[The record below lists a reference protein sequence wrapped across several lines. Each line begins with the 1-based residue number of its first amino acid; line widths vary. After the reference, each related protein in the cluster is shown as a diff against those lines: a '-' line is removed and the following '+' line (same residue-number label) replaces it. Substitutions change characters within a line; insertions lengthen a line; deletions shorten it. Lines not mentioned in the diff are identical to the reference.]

1 MTFDFDQLF
10 DRHHTGSTKWSR
22 YPADVLPMWVADMD
36 FAAPPVI
43 VQALQQRLLHPLLG
57 YSVAQDNLRD
67 AIVADLWNKYAWQVK
82 PQELIFLPG
91 VESGFN
97 MALKALVQAQQ
108 NVVVQVPNY
117 PPLRHAPGHWGLN
130 KVELQFEA
138 QADGT
143 YATPLDALRESLK
156 GGGALLLSNPHN
168 PIGKVFAREELQAV
182 ADICAAQDAWII
194 SDEIHAELCFDG
206 RVHIPT
212 ASLSPEISKRT
223 ITLMSASKAYNIAG
237 LKTSFMI
244 IQDAALRE
252 RVNHAR
258 CGMVD
263 SVNPLGMEATRVAY
277 SEAGRLARGIEN
289 LPAGQ
294 PRLAG
299 ERRTHAVAGRD
310 HQCAAGHVSGVARLH
325 RAGPA
330 GSAAVLPRT
339 GQGRPECRARFW
351 RPASAVRALE
361 LRLPEGDAGRRD
373 CADGAGAGQPQRL
386 RTLGPCG
393 SWLASD
399 DGLTCNIDVVC
410 GTAIAGKPAPTVVP
424 FSLSIQRKSDRTQG
438 KATGSTRNTGL
449 EIRRPCDD

>member
-1 MTFDFDQLF
+1 MTFDFDQVF
-10 DRHHTGSTKWSR
+10 DRHNTGSTKWSR

-36 FAAPPVI
+36 FAAPPVVI
-43 VQALQQRLLHPLLG
+43 EALQQRLLHPLLG
-57 YSVAQDNLRD
+57 YSVAQDNLRE
-67 AIVADLWNKYAWQVK
+67 AIVADLWNKFAWQVK

-97 MALKALVQAQQ
+97 MALKALVQPQQ

-130 KVELQFEA
+130 KVELKFVA

-143 YATPLDALRESLK
+143 YLTPLEGLRESLI

-168 PIGKVFAREELQAV
+168 PIGKVFGREELQAV
-182 ADICAAQDAWII
+182 ADICVARDAWII

-212 ASLSPEISKRT
+212 ASLSPEVARRT

-277 SEAGRLARGIEN
+277 SEAGPWLAELKTYLQAN
-289 LPAGQ
+289 
-294 PRLAG
+294 
-299 ERRTHAVAGRD
+299 RD
-310 HQCAAGHVSGVARLH
+310 WLVD
-325 RAGPA
+325 
-330 GSAAVLPRT
+330 
-339 GQGRPECRARFW
+339 
-351 RPASAVRALE
+351 AVRR
-361 LRLPEGDAGRRD
+361 RLPGVTLNVPQGTYLAWLDCSALDLANPQQFFLEQAKVGLSAGLDFGDQHQQFVRLNFGCPRSMLEDGIARMERAL
-373 CADGAGAGQPQRL
+373 AD
-386 RTLGPCG
+386 
-393 SWLASD
+393 
-399 DGLTCNIDVVC
+399 
-410 GTAIAGKPAPTVVP
+410 
-424 FSLSIQRKSDRTQG
+424 
-438 KATGSTRNTGL
+438 RNT
-449 EIRRPCDD
+449 

>member
-22 YPADVLPMWVADMD
+22 YPTDVLPMWVADMD

-43 VQALQQRLLHPLLG
+43 VEALQQRLLHPLLG

-277 SEAGRLARGIEN
+277 SEAGPWLAELKIYVQAN
-289 LPAGQ
+289 
-294 PRLAG
+294 
-299 ERRTHAVAGRD
+299 RD
-310 HQCAAGHVSGVARLH
+310 WLVN
-325 RAGPA
+325 
-330 GSAAVLPRT
+330 
-339 GQGRPECRARFW
+339 
-351 RPASAVRALE
+351 AVRT
-361 LRLPEGDAGRRD
+361 RLPGVTINVPQGTYLAWLD
-373 CADGAGAGQPQRL
+373 CTALDLPDPQRFFL
-386 RTLGPCG
+386 EQGKVGLSAGLDFGDQHQQFVRLNFGCPRALLEEG
-393 SWLASD
+393 IARMERALAS
-399 DGLTCNIDVVC
+399 
-410 GTAIAGKPAPTVVP
+410 
-424 FSLSIQRKSDRTQG
+424 RKR
-438 KATGSTRNTGL
+438 
-449 EIRRPCDD
+449 

>member
-43 VQALQQRLLHPLLG
+43 VEALQQRLLHPLLG
-57 YSVAQDNLRD
+57 YSVAQDNLRE
-67 AIVADLWNKYAWQVK
+67 AIVADLWHKYSWQVK

-130 KVELQFEA
+130 KVELEFNA

-143 YATPLDALRESLK
+143 YATPLDALRASLK

-168 PIGKVFAREELQAV
+168 PLGKVFDREELQAV

-277 SEAGRLARGIEN
+277 SEAGPWLAELKIYLQAN
-289 LPAGQ
+289 
-294 PRLAG
+294 
-299 ERRTHAVAGRD
+299 RD
-310 HQCAAGHVSGVARLH
+310 WLVD
-325 RAGPA
+325 
-330 GSAAVLPRT
+330 
-339 GQGRPECRARFW
+339 
-351 RPASAVRALE
+351 AVRT
-361 LRLPEGDAGRRD
+361 RLPGVTINVPQGTYLAWLD
-373 CADGAGAGQPQRL
+373 CTALDLPDPQRFFL
-386 RTLGPCG
+386 E
-393 SWLASD
+393 
-399 DGLTCNIDVVC
+399 
-410 GTAIAGKPAPTVVP
+410 
-424 FSLSIQRKSDRTQG
+424 QG
-438 KATGSTRNTGL
+438 KVGL
-449 EIRRPCDD
+449 SAGLDFGDQHQQFVRLNFGCPRALLEEGIARMERALANHNL

>member
-43 VQALQQRLLHPLLG
+43 IEALQQRLLHPLLG
-57 YSVAQDNLRD
+57 YSVAQDNLRE
-67 AIVADLWNKYAWQVK
+67 AIVADLWNKYAWRVK

-108 NVVVQVPNY
+108 NVVVQTPNY

-130 KVELQFEA
+130 RVELEFNA

-143 YATPLDALRESLK
+143 YATPLESLRESLE

-168 PIGKVFAREELQAV
+168 PIGKVFDRAELQAV
-182 ADICAAQDAWII
+182 ADICAAQNAWII

-277 SEAGRLARGIEN
+277 SEAGPWLAEMKTYLQAN
-289 LPAGQ
+289 
-294 PRLAG
+294 
-299 ERRTHAVAGRD
+299 RD
-310 HQCAAGHVSGVARLH
+310 WLVD
-325 RAGPA
+325 
-330 GSAAVLPRT
+330 
-339 GQGRPECRARFW
+339 
-351 RPASAVRALE
+351 AVRT
-361 LRLPEGDAGRRD
+361 RLPGVTINVPQGTYLAWLDCTALDLPDPQRFFLEQGKVGLSAGLDFGDAH
-373 CADGAGAGQPQRL
+373 QQFVRL
-386 RTLGPCG
+386 NFGCPRALLEEGI
-393 SWLASD
+393 ARMERA
-399 DGLTCNIDVVC
+399 LTNRNI
-410 GTAIAGKPAPTVVP
+410 
-424 FSLSIQRKSDRTQG
+424 
-438 KATGSTRNTGL
+438 
-449 EIRRPCDD
+449 

>member
-43 VQALQQRLLHPLLG
+43 VEALQQRLLHPLLG
-57 YSVAQDNLRD
+57 YSVAQDNLRE
-67 AIVADLWNKYAWQVK
+67 AIVADLWHKYSWQVK

-117 PPLRHAPGHWGLN
+117 PPLRHAPAHWGLN
-130 KVELQFEA
+130 KVELEFNA

-168 PIGKVFAREELQAV
+168 PLGKVFAREELQAV

-277 SEAGRLARGIEN
+277 SEAAPWLAELKIYLQAN
-289 LPAGQ
+289 
-294 PRLAG
+294 
-299 ERRTHAVAGRD
+299 RD
-310 HQCAAGHVSGVARLH
+310 WLVD
-325 RAGPA
+325 
-330 GSAAVLPRT
+330 
-339 GQGRPECRARFW
+339 
-351 RPASAVRALE
+351 AVRT
-361 LRLPEGDAGRRD
+361 RLPGVTINVPQGTYMAWLD
-373 CADGAGAGQPQRL
+373 CTALDLPDPQRFFL
-386 RTLGPCG
+386 EQGKVGLSAGLDFGDRHQQFVRLNFGCPRALLEEG
-393 SWLASD
+393 IARMERALAS
-399 DGLTCNIDVVC
+399 
-410 GTAIAGKPAPTVVP
+410 
-424 FSLSIQRKSDRTQG
+424 
-438 KATGSTRNTGL
+438 RNA
-449 EIRRPCDD
+449 

>member
-1 MTFDFDQLF
+1 MASRTNPAFTRPRMTFDFDQVF
-10 DRHHTGSTKWSR
+10 DRHNTGSTKWSR
-22 YPADVLPMWVADMD
+22 YCADVLPMWVADMD
-36 FAAPPVI
+36 FAAPPVVI
-43 VQALQQRLLHPLLG
+43 EALQQRLLHPLVG

-67 AIVADLWNKYAWQVK
+67 AIVADLWSKFSWKVK

-97 MALKALVQAQQ
+97 MALKALVQPQQ

-130 KVELQFEA
+130 KVELEFVA

-143 YATPLDALRESLK
+143 YLTPLDVLRESLN

-168 PIGKVFAREELQAV
+168 PIGKVFGRDELQAV

-212 ASLSPEISKRT
+212 ASLSAEIAERT

-244 IQDAALRE
+244 IQNAALRE

-277 SEAGRLARGIEN
+277 SEGGPWLAELKTYLQAN
-289 LPAGQ
+289 
-294 PRLAG
+294 
-299 ERRTHAVAGRD
+299 RD
-310 HQCAAGHVSGVARLH
+310 WLV
-325 RAGPA
+325 
-330 GSAAVLPRT
+330 
-339 GQGRPECRARFW
+339 E
-351 RPASAVRALE
+351 AVRS
-361 LRLPEGDAGRRD
+361 RLPGVSINVPQGTYLAWLDCSALDLDDPQQFFLEQAKVGLSAGLDFGDQHQQFVRLNFGCPRSLLEEGIARMER
-373 CADGAGAGQPQRL
+373 A
-386 RTLGPCG
+386 
-393 SWLASD
+393 
-399 DGLTCNIDVVC
+399 LT
-410 GTAIAGKPAPTVVP
+410 
-424 FSLSIQRKSDRTQG
+424 Q
-438 KATGSTRNTGL
+438 RNT
-449 EIRRPCDD
+449 

>member
-10 DRHHTGSTKWSR
+10 DRHNTGSTKWSR
-22 YPADVLPMWVADMD
+22 YSADVLPMWVADMD
-36 FAAPPVI
+36 FAAPPVVI
-43 VQALQQRLLHPLLG
+43 EALQQRLLHPLVG
-57 YSVAQDNLRD
+57 YSVPQENLRE
-67 AIVADLWNKYAWQVK
+67 AIVADLWNKFSWKVK

-97 MALKALVQAQQ
+97 MALKALVQPQQ

-130 KVELQFEA
+130 KVELEFVA

-143 YATPLDALRESLK
+143 YATPLDVLRESLN

-168 PIGKVFAREELQAV
+168 PIGKVFGRDELQAV

-212 ASLSPEISKRT
+212 ASLSPEIAKRT

-277 SEAGRLARGIEN
+277 SEGGPWLTELKTYLQANRDWLVDAVRSRLPGVTINVPQGTYLAWLDCSALDLDDPQQFFLEQAKVGLSAGLDFGDQHQQFVRLNFGC
-289 LPAGQ
+289 
-294 PRLAG
+294 PRLLLEEG
-299 ERRTHAVAGRD
+299 I
-310 HQCAAGHVSGVARLH
+310 ARM
-325 RAGPA
+325 
-330 GSAAVLPRT
+330 
-339 GQGRPECRARFW
+339 E
-351 RPASAVRALE
+351 RAL
-361 LRLPEGDAGRRD
+361 A
-373 CADGAGAGQPQRL
+373 Q
-386 RTLGPCG
+386 
-393 SWLASD
+393 
-399 DGLTCNIDVVC
+399 
-410 GTAIAGKPAPTVVP
+410 
-424 FSLSIQRKSDRTQG
+424 
-438 KATGSTRNTGL
+438 RNT
-449 EIRRPCDD
+449 

>member
-57 YSVAQDNLRD
+57 YSVAQDNLRE
-67 AIVADLWNKYAWQVK
+67 AIVADLWNKYSWQVK

-130 KVELQFEA
+130 KVELEFNAE
-138 QADGT
+138 ADGT
-143 YATPLDALRESLK
+143 YATPLESLRESLE

-277 SEAGRLARGIEN
+277 SEGGPWLAELKTYLQAN
-289 LPAGQ
+289 
-294 PRLAG
+294 
-299 ERRTHAVAGRD
+299 RD
-310 HQCAAGHVSGVARLH
+310 YLV
-325 RAGPA
+325 
-330 GSAAVLPRT
+330 
-339 GQGRPECRARFW
+339 E
-351 RPASAVRALE
+351 AVRS
-361 LRLPEGDAGRRD
+361 RLPGVSINVPQGTYLAWLDCSALDLENPQQFFLEQAKVGLSAGLDFGDQNQQFVRLNFGCPRSLLEEGMARMARAL
-373 CADGAGAGQPQRL
+373 AD
-386 RTLGPCG
+386 
-393 SWLASD
+393 
-399 DGLTCNIDVVC
+399 
-410 GTAIAGKPAPTVVP
+410 
-424 FSLSIQRKSDRTQG
+424 
-438 KATGSTRNTGL
+438 RNA
-449 EIRRPCDD
+449 

>member
-10 DRHHTGSTKWSR
+10 DRHDTGSTKWSR

-43 VQALQQRLLHPLLG
+43 IEALQQRLLHPLLG
-57 YSVAQDNLRD
+57 YSVAQDNLRE
-67 AIVADLWNKYAWQVK
+67 AIVADLWNKYAWRVK

-108 NVVVQVPNY
+108 NVVVQTPNY

-130 KVELQFEA
+130 RVELEFNA

-143 YATPLDALRESLK
+143 YATPLESLRESLE

-168 PIGKVFAREELQAV
+168 PIGKVFDRAELQAV
-182 ADICAAQDAWII
+182 ADICAAQNAWII

-277 SEAGRLARGIEN
+277 SEAGPWLAEMKTYLQAN
-289 LPAGQ
+289 
-294 PRLAG
+294 
-299 ERRTHAVAGRD
+299 RD
-310 HQCAAGHVSGVARLH
+310 WLVD
-325 RAGPA
+325 
-330 GSAAVLPRT
+330 
-339 GQGRPECRARFW
+339 
-351 RPASAVRALE
+351 AVRT
-361 LRLPEGDAGRRD
+361 RLPGVTINVPQGTYLAWLDCTVLDLPDPQRFFLEQGKVGLSAGLDFGDAH
-373 CADGAGAGQPQRL
+373 QQFVRL
-386 RTLGPCG
+386 NFGCPRALLEEGI
-393 SWLASD
+393 ARMERA
-399 DGLTCNIDVVC
+399 LTN
-410 GTAIAGKPAPTVVP
+410 
-424 FSLSIQRKSDRTQG
+424 
-438 KATGSTRNTGL
+438 RNL
-449 EIRRPCDD
+449 

>member
-22 YPADVLPMWVADMD
+22 YPTDVLPMWVADMD

-43 VQALQQRLLHPLLG
+43 VEALQQRLLHPLLG

-168 PIGKVFAREELQAV
+168 PLGKVFAREELQAV

-277 SEAGRLARGIEN
+277 SEAGPWLAELKIYLQAN
-289 LPAGQ
+289 
-294 PRLAG
+294 
-299 ERRTHAVAGRD
+299 RD
-310 HQCAAGHVSGVARLH
+310 WLVD
-325 RAGPA
+325 
-330 GSAAVLPRT
+330 
-339 GQGRPECRARFW
+339 
-351 RPASAVRALE
+351 AVRT
-361 LRLPEGDAGRRD
+361 RLPGVTINVPQGTYLAWLD
-373 CADGAGAGQPQRL
+373 CTALDLPDPQRFFL
-386 RTLGPCG
+386 EQGKVGLSAGLDFGDQHQQFVRLNFGCPRALLEEG
-393 SWLASD
+393 IARMERALAS
-399 DGLTCNIDVVC
+399 
-410 GTAIAGKPAPTVVP
+410 
-424 FSLSIQRKSDRTQG
+424 RKR
-438 KATGSTRNTGL
+438 
-449 EIRRPCDD
+449 

>member
-43 VQALQQRLLHPLLG
+43 VEALQQRLLHPLLG
-57 YSVAQDNLRD
+57 YSVAQDNLRQ

-130 KVELQFEA
+130 KVELEFNA

-168 PIGKVFAREELQAV
+168 PIGKVFDREELQAV

-277 SEAGRLARGIEN
+277 SEAAPWLAELKTYLQAN
-289 LPAGQ
+289 
-294 PRLAG
+294 
-299 ERRTHAVAGRD
+299 RD
-310 HQCAAGHVSGVARLH
+310 WLVD
-325 RAGPA
+325 
-330 GSAAVLPRT
+330 
-339 GQGRPECRARFW
+339 
-351 RPASAVRALE
+351 AVRT
-361 LRLPEGDAGRRD
+361 RLPGVSINEPQGTYLAWLD
-373 CADGAGAGQPQRL
+373 CSALDLPDPQRFFL
-386 RTLGPCG
+386 E
-393 SWLASD
+393 
-399 DGLTCNIDVVC
+399 
-410 GTAIAGKPAPTVVP
+410 
-424 FSLSIQRKSDRTQG
+424 QG
-438 KATGSTRNTGL
+438 KVGLSAGLDFSDQHQQFVRLNFGCPRALLEDGIARMERALANRNL
-449 EIRRPCDD
+449 

>member
-43 VQALQQRLLHPLLG
+43 VEALQQRLLHPLLG
-57 YSVAQDNLRD
+57 YSVAQDNLRE

-117 PPLRHAPGHWGLN
+117 PPLRHAPAHWGLN
-130 KVELQFEA
+130 KVELEFNA

-168 PIGKVFAREELQAV
+168 PLGKVFDREELQAV

-277 SEAGRLARGIEN
+277 SEAGPWLAELKIYLQAN
-289 LPAGQ
+289 
-294 PRLAG
+294 
-299 ERRTHAVAGRD
+299 RD
-310 HQCAAGHVSGVARLH
+310 WLVN
-325 RAGPA
+325 
-330 GSAAVLPRT
+330 
-339 GQGRPECRARFW
+339 
-351 RPASAVRALE
+351 AVRT
-361 LRLPEGDAGRRD
+361 RLPGVTINVPQGTYLAWLD
-373 CADGAGAGQPQRL
+373 CTALDLPDPQRFFL
-386 RTLGPCG
+386 EQGKVGLSAGLDFGDQHQQFVRLNFGCPRALLEEG
-393 SWLASD
+393 IARMERALAS
-399 DGLTCNIDVVC
+399 
-410 GTAIAGKPAPTVVP
+410 
-424 FSLSIQRKSDRTQG
+424 
-438 KATGSTRNTGL
+438 RNA
-449 EIRRPCDD
+449 

>member
-10 DRHHTGSTKWSR
+10 DRHNTGSTKWSR
-22 YPADVLPMWVADMD
+22 YQADVLPMWVADMD

-43 VQALQQRLLHPLLG
+43 IEALQQRLLHPLVG
-57 YSVAQDNLRD
+57 YSVAQDSLRE
-67 AIVADLWNKYAWQVK
+67 AIVADLWTKFAWKVK

-97 MALKALVQAQQ
+97 MALKALVQPQQ

-130 KVELQFEA
+130 KVELEFDA

-143 YATPLDALRESLK
+143 YLTPLDVLRESLN

-168 PIGKVFAREELQAV
+168 PLGKVFGREELQAV
-182 ADICAAQDAWII
+182 ADICVAQDAWII

-212 ASLSPEISKRT
+212 ASLSPEIAQRT

-277 SEAGRLARGIEN
+277 SEGAPWLAELKTYLQAN
-289 LPAGQ
+289 
-294 PRLAG
+294 
-299 ERRTHAVAGRD
+299 RD
-310 HQCAAGHVSGVARLH
+310 YLV
-325 RAGPA
+325 
-330 GSAAVLPRT
+330 
-339 GQGRPECRARFW
+339 E
-351 RPASAVRALE
+351 AVRS
-361 LRLPEGDAGRRD
+361 RLPGVTINVPQGTYLAWLD
-373 CADGAGAGQPQRL
+373 CSALDLANPQQFFL
-386 RTLGPCG
+386 E
-393 SWLASD
+393 
-399 DGLTCNIDVVC
+399 
-410 GTAIAGKPAPTVVP
+410 
-424 FSLSIQRKSDRTQG
+424 QG
-438 KATGSTRNTGL
+438 KVGLSAGLDFGDQHQQFVRLNFGCPRSLLEEGIARMERALATRNT
-449 EIRRPCDD
+449 

>member
-1 MTFDFDQLF
+1 MTFDFDQVF
-10 DRHHTGSTKWSR
+10 DRHNTGSTKWSR
-22 YPADVLPMWVADMD
+22 YAADVLPMWVADMD
-36 FAAPPVI
+36 FAAPPVVI
-43 VQALQQRLLHPLLG
+43 EALQQRLLHPLVG
-57 YSVAQDNLRD
+57 YSVAQDNLRE
-67 AIVADLWNKYAWQVK
+67 AIVADLWNKFAWQVK

-97 MALKALVQAQQ
+97 MALKALVQSQQ

-130 KVELQFEA
+130 KVELQFTP

-143 YATPLDALRESLK
+143 YATPLDSLRDSLN

-168 PIGKVFAREELQAV
+168 PIGKVFGREELQAV
-182 ADICAAQDAWII
+182 ADICVAQDAWII

-212 ASLSPEISKRT
+212 ASLSPQIAQRT

-277 SEAGRLARGIEN
+277 SEAGPWLAEMKTYLQAN
-289 LPAGQ
+289 
-294 PRLAG
+294 
-299 ERRTHAVAGRD
+299 RD
-310 HQCAAGHVSGVARLH
+310 YLV
-325 RAGPA
+325 
-330 GSAAVLPRT
+330 
-339 GQGRPECRARFW
+339 E
-351 RPASAVRALE
+351 AVRS
-361 LRLPEGDAGRRD
+361 RLPGVTMNVPQGTYLAWLDCSALDLANPQQFFLEQAKVGLSAGLDFGDQSQQFVRLNFGCPRSMLEEGIARMER
-373 CADGAGAGQPQRL
+373 A
-386 RTLGPCG
+386 
-393 SWLASD
+393 LA
-399 DGLTCNIDVVC
+399 N
-410 GTAIAGKPAPTVVP
+410 
-424 FSLSIQRKSDRTQG
+424 R
-438 KATGSTRNTGL
+438 
-449 EIRRPCDD
+449 

>member
-43 VQALQQRLLHPLLG
+43 IEALQQRLLHPLLG
-57 YSVAQDNLRD
+57 YSVAQDNLRE
-67 AIVADLWNKYAWQVK
+67 AIVTDLWNKYAWRVK

-130 KVELQFEA
+130 KIELEFNA

-143 YATPLDALRESLK
+143 YATPLDVLRESLI

-168 PIGKVFAREELQAV
+168 PIGKVFDREELQAI

-206 RVHIPT
+206 RVHTPT
-212 ASLSPEISKRT
+212 AWLSPEISKRT

-277 SEAGRLARGIEN
+277 SEAGPWLAELKTYLQGN
-289 LPAGQ
+289 
-294 PRLAG
+294 
-299 ERRTHAVAGRD
+299 RD
-310 HQCAAGHVSGVARLH
+310 WLVD
-325 RAGPA
+325 
-330 GSAAVLPRT
+330 
-339 GQGRPECRARFW
+339 
-351 RPASAVRALE
+351 AVRT
-361 LRLPEGDAGRRD
+361 RLPGVSINVPQGTYLAWLD
-373 CADGAGAGQPQRL
+373 CTALDLPDPQRFFL
-386 RTLGPCG
+386 E
-393 SWLASD
+393 
-399 DGLTCNIDVVC
+399 
-410 GTAIAGKPAPTVVP
+410 
-424 FSLSIQRKSDRTQG
+424 QG
-438 KATGSTRNTGL
+438 KVGLSAGLDFGDQHQQFVRLNFGCPRALLEEGIARMERALINRNL
-449 EIRRPCDD
+449 

>member
-1 MTFDFDQLF
+1 MARRTIPAFTRPRMTFDFDQLF
-10 DRHHTGSTKWSR
+10 DRHNTGSTKWSR
-22 YPADVLPMWVADMD
+22 YSADVLPMWVADMD
-36 FAAPPVI
+36 FAAPPVVI
-43 VQALQQRLLHPLLG
+43 EALQQRLLHPLVG
-57 YSVAQDNLRD
+57 YSVAQDNLRE
-67 AIVADLWNKYAWQVK
+67 AIVADLWNKYTWKVK

-97 MALKALVQAQQ
+97 MALKALVQPQQ

-130 KVELQFEA
+130 KVELEFIA

-143 YATPLDALRESLK
+143 YLTPLDVLRESLN

-168 PIGKVFAREELQAV
+168 PIGKVFGREELQAV

-212 ASLSPEISKRT
+212 ASLSAEIAERT

-244 IQDAALRE
+244 IQNAALRE

-277 SEAGRLARGIEN
+277 SEGAPWLAELKTYLQAN
-289 LPAGQ
+289 
-294 PRLAG
+294 
-299 ERRTHAVAGRD
+299 RD
-310 HQCAAGHVSGVARLH
+310 WLVD
-325 RAGPA
+325 
-330 GSAAVLPRT
+330 
-339 GQGRPECRARFW
+339 
-351 RPASAVRALE
+351 AVRS
-361 LRLPEGDAGRRD
+361 RLPGVTINVPQGTYLAWLDCSALDLGNPQQFFLEQAKVGLSPGLDFGDQHQQFVRLNFGCPRSLLEEGIARMER
-373 CADGAGAGQPQRL
+373 ALTQRH
-386 RTLGPCG
+386 T
-393 SWLASD
+393 
-399 DGLTCNIDVVC
+399 
-410 GTAIAGKPAPTVVP
+410 
-424 FSLSIQRKSDRTQG
+424 
-438 KATGSTRNTGL
+438 
-449 EIRRPCDD
+449 